1 MECSMIL
8 QDSLFLSVRNTSP
21 AVTVHGKYIP
31 TTKEPK
37 REHGYG
43 LRAICR
49 ILDQNKAQYFF
60 RYADGW
66 FEFAAEIPN
75 ERAGGL

>member
-1 MECSMIL
+1 MIL
-8 QDSLFLSVRNTSP
+8 QEGLFLSVRNTSP
-21 AVTVHGKYIP
+21 VVTIHGKYIP

-37 REHGYG
+37 WEHGYG
-43 LRAICR
+43 LRTICR
-49 ILDQNKAQYFF
+49 ILDRNKAQYSF

-66 FEFAAEIPN
+66 FELAAEIPN